1 MKTKMKMVKSRE
13 EKSNQITVIIRAC
26 DNESAETLMEE
37 IHAVLRSLNRRMEK
51 TVGYEIITVPKPIY
65 SEKEICSIWPE
76 GYAHPQKRP

>member
-1 MKTKMKMVKSRE
+1 
-13 EKSNQITVIIRAC
+13 
-26 DNESAETLMEE
+26 MEG
-37 IHAVLRSLNRRMEK
+37 IQAALRRLNRRMEK